1 LSRLKVL
8 VTQPRM
14 ALGALLTVA
23 LATAA
28 VVGSGADFT
37 ASSANPENVF
47 TAGTLTMQSSTEG
60 AIVTAADMRPGA
72 VAQRGVIDIEN
83 TGSLSGTFALSRGA
97 VVDSDTANPLSD
109 KLNITIR
116 DCGLYADG
124 TAPTCE
130 TSDTVVYD
138 GTVAGMG
145 TAARTLGQFSSDAR
159 HRYEFA
165 LALDRSA
172 DDAYQGDRAE
182 FGFTWTAVS

>member
-1 LSRLKVL
+1 MSRLKVL

-14 ALGALLTVA
+14 ALGALLTLA
-23 LATAA
+23 LAGAA

-47 TAGTLTMQSSTEG
+47 TAGTLKMESSTAG
-60 AIVTAADMRPGA
+60 AIVTADDMRPGA
-72 VAQRGVIDIEN
+72 VAQRGVIDIKN

-97 VVDSDTANPLSD
+97 VVNSDADNPLSD

-116 DCGLYADG
+116 DCGLYAGD
-124 TAPTCE
+124 TAPACD
-130 TSDTVVYD
+130 SGDTVVYD
-138 GTVAGMG
+138 GTVGGMG
-145 TAARTLGQFSSDAR
+145 SAGRTLGSFSSDAR